1 MMSQQCKCRLAGT
14 VVLLLVICS
23 GCMRYGRPYRSD
35 YLRKDPPTQLCE
47 DHPKNLSTKS
57 VWCPA
62 PEAPYYLAF
71 IEFDDF
77 GELYDPGQ
85 LTRALR
91 IIEKAK
97 SSSPTGNA
105 KVITFIHGW
114 KNNASDA
121 TGNVWGFRDALKDLA
136 KHYGGEE
143 NEPIVGVYIGW
154 RGAVTNLR
162 VIKEF
167 TFFNRKNAAIRIAGA
182 NLTEAINQ
190 VINTSKQCLQE
201 CGGDSP
207 RGPGSLTVVVGHSF
221 GGMVLERSVTKAIV
235 GDILEQEAERKNC
248 VRKRR
253 YWREKN
259 EESSHTEEITACQ
272 EREKG
277 IRPRADLIALV
288 NEAAPATEARQ
299 LLGFLQRHRVKLVVD
314 GASAPLILSITSAG
328 DAATGVAFPI
338 GQYPSKLTKA
348 LRHYNDTAP
357 PDMPISQQSTY
368 YLHTTGHLP
377 PLFSHLVGKRQDQSI
392 REVLD
397 PLGPEEE
404 KRYCYSSTA
413 NQGQVYCVV
422 PAPKAFNTSAYWVM
436 QMPTEIVPDHSTIF
450 RPIFAELLRHFVA
463 ARVNTEKLHKPAKPA
478 LLQPGEAEPQTPE

>member
-1 MMSQQCKCRLAGT
+1 MTTTQCKFRFAMAIA
-14 VVLLLVICS
+14 LLLMICS

-35 YLRKDPPTQLCE
+35 YLRPDPPTQLCE
-47 DHPKNLSTKS
+47 DHPKDLSTKS

-62 PEAPYYLAF
+62 PKAPYYLAF

-77 GELYDPGQ
+77 GEFYDPGQ

-91 IIEKAK
+91 IIQNAKA
-97 SSSPTGNA
+97 SSPTGNA

-121 TGNVWGFRDALKDLA
+121 TGNPWGFRDALSDLA
-136 KHYGGEE
+136 KEYGGPG
-143 NEPIVGVYIGW
+143 NEPIVGIYIGW

-167 TFFNRKNAAIRIAGA
+167 TFFNRKNAAIRIPGA
-182 NLTEAINQ
+182 NLTETINQ
-190 VINTSKQCLQE
+190 IINTSKECLQD
-201 CGGDSP
+201 CGGDSL

-221 GGMVLERSVTKAIV
+221 GGMVLERSVTQAIV
-235 GDILEQEAERKNC
+235 GDILQQEAERKSC
-248 VRKRR
+248 VRKQHD
-253 YWREKN
+253 WREN
-259 EESSHTEEITACQ
+259 NQEAAHADEIKVCQ
-272 EREKG
+272 ELEKG

-299 LLGFLQRHRVKLVVD
+299 LLGFLRRHRVRLIVD
-314 GASAPLILSITSAG
+314 GEPAPLVLSITSVG

-348 LRHYNDTAP
+348 LRHYKDTAP
-357 PDMPISQQSTY
+357 PDMPIPDQSTY

-377 PLFSHLVGKRQDQSI
+377 PLFSHLVGKPQDQPI
-392 REVLD
+392 RKVLAS
-397 PLGPEEE
+397 LGPDAE
-404 KRYCYSSTA
+404 KKYCYDSKVKP
-413 NQGQVYCVV
+413 GQAYCVV
-422 PAPKAFNTSAYWVM
+422 PAPHAFNTSAYWVM

-450 RPIFAELLRHFVA
+450 RPIFTELLRHFVA
-463 ARVNTEKLHKPAKPA
+463 ARVDAEKPYKPAKPA
-478 LLQPGEAEPQTPE
+478 LLQPGQADSPTE

>member
-1 MMSQQCKCRLAGT
+1 MSQQRNFQLAIAA
-14 VVLLLVICS
+14 VLLLMICS
-23 GCMRYGRPYRSD
+23 GCMHYGRPYRND

-47 DHPKNLSTKS
+47 DHPRDLSSKS

-62 PEAPYYLAF
+62 SQAPYYLAF

-97 SSSPTGNA
+97 AGSPTGNA

-121 TGNVWGFRDALKDLA
+121 MGNVWGFRDALKDLA
-136 KHYGGEE
+136 NHYGGEGS
-143 NEPIVGVYIGW
+143 EPIVGIYIGW
-154 RGAVTNLR
+154 RGAVTNMR

-190 VINTSKQCLQE
+190 VINVTKSCLQD
-201 CGGDSP
+201 CGSDAP
-207 RGPGSLTVVVGHSF
+207 RGPGSLSVVVGHSF
-221 GGMVLERSVTKAIV
+221 GGMVLERSVSQAIM
-235 GDILEQEAERKNC
+235 GDILQQEAERKNC
-248 VRKRR
+248 VRNQH
-253 YWREKN
+253 YWREN
-259 EESSHTEEITACQ
+259 NQEASHTEEIKACQ

-299 LLGFLQRHRVKLVVD
+299 LLGFLHRHRVKLVVD
-314 GASAPLILSITSAG
+314 GEPAPLILSITSVG

-348 LRHYNDTAP
+348 LRNYNDTAP
-357 PDMPISQQSTY
+357 TDMPIASQSTY

-392 REVLD
+392 RAVLD
-397 PLGPEEE
+397 PLGPEGE
-404 KRYCYSSTA
+404 KKYCYSSSV

-450 RPIFAELLRHFVA
+450 TPVFAELLRHFVA
-463 ARVNTEKLHKPAKPA
+463 ARVDTEKLHNPAKPA
-478 LLQPGEAEPQTPE
+478 LLQPGQAESQTPE